1 MSDLSFTRAD
11 ERTAPTYLPLEG
23 RGNLTK
29 PGVDRNRPTRGRARA
44 IRVSRPGRRVI
55 LFRPSSITEKL
66 VLGQLVSGKVN
77 GVRERSILLDPTGVL
92 AAVEWEIQATGENIE
107 PGYPPVGFI

>member
-1 MSDLSFTRAD
+1 M
-11 ERTAPTYLPLEG
+11 
-23 RGNLTK
+23 
-29 PGVDRNRPTRGRARA
+29 
-44 IRVSRPGRRVI
+44 
-55 LFRPSSITEKL
+55 
-66 VLGQLVSGKVN
+66 GQLVSGKVN